1 MGIWGLYKDPKSVYS
16 LDTFSLEELYA
27 LLTSS
32 LLLIIF
38 IYFTLTY
45 THGIRQG
52 TSYEKALGLVKQ
64 T

>member
-16 LDTFSLEELYA
+16 LDTFSLEELYT

-38 IYFTLTY
+38 ICFTLTY
-45 THGIRQG
+45 IHSIRQATG
-52 TSYEKALGLVKQ
+52 YEKALDLGG
-64 T
+64 